1 MKQIIN
7 LFLPS
12 LKSMR
17 SVFTEV
23 DNTSIARERFIDFT
37 KIIGLVL
44 LITNSFTFLK
54 LEESGG
60 ELFINNL
67 SGNSQSYIVITWFT
81 AGMSLFFFSM
91 GFNNLIAWYSNVVE
105 MEANGITLLTE
116 LIHFLD
122 QCLYGFL
129 QAQ

>member
-1 MKQIIN
+1 
-7 LFLPS
+7 
-12 LKSMR
+12 MR

-37 KIIGLVL
+37 KIIGLVI
-44 LITNSFTFLK
+44 LIINSFTFLK

-67 SGNSQSYIVITWFT
+67 SGSSQSYTVITWFT

-91 GFNNLIAWYSNVVE
+91 GFNNLIAWYSNVGRDGSQWNYLVDRI
-105 MEANGITLLTE
+105 NTLLGPVLVWIFT
-116 LIHFLD
+116 IKI
-122 QCLYGFL
+122 
-129 QAQ
+129 

>member
-67 SGNSQSYIVITWFT
+67 SYSPELF
-81 AGMSLFFFSM
+81 SL
-91 GFNNLIAWYSNVVE
+91 L
-105 MEANGITLLTE
+105 
-116 LIHFLD
+116 
-122 QCLYGFL
+122 
-129 QAQ
+129 

>member
-37 KIIGLVL
+37 KIIGLVI
-44 LITNSFTFLK
+44 LIINSFTFLK

-67 SGNSQSYIVITWFT
+67 SGSSQSYTC
-81 AGMSLFFFSM
+81 
-91 GFNNLIAWYSNVVE
+91 
-105 MEANGITLLTE
+105 LLYTSPSPR
-116 LIHFLD
+116 D
-122 QCLYGFL
+122 
-129 QAQ
+129 

>member
-1 MKQIIN
+1 
-7 LFLPS
+7 
-12 LKSMR
+12 MR

-67 SGNSQSYIVITWFT
+67 SGSSQSYTVITWFT

-91 GFNNLIAWYSNVVE
+91 GFNNLIAWYSNVGRT
-105 MEANGITLLTE
+105 EASGITLLTE

-129 QAQ
+129 PAQ